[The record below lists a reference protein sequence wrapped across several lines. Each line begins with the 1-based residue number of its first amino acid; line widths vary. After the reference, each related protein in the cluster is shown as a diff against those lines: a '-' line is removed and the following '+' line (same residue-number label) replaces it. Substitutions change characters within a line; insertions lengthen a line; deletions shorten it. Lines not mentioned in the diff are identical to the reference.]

1 MGLREPLFMTPSIC
15 NFRVFHSAP
24 ACPSGR
30 GDKNSDS
37 MTDAGQCEVNESY
50 RFKWNNYQN
59 HLSDVVRQLL
69 EEDCMVDVTLS
80 AAGQRIHAHRIV
92 LCACSILFQEVLS
105 QVTEDYPTIILSDIS
120 PQDIK
125 LIIEFIYHG
134 EIHVP
139 VENIRSLFE
148 AARSLKISGL
158 HDIDGIGESEIFR
171 GRKDSTEETATEVG
185 EVENK
190 AGSAESESQEP
201 SAAEN
206 CISNKKR
213 KRRRETVKRDYN
225 DDMLASAINDLKLGQ
240 TLIEAA
246 TKHNIPR
253 STLYMR
259 AKALGIHLN
268 ASRNG
273 YPAECMNAAI
283 NAVINGSSLQHA
295 SEIFRIPKTVLWR
308 RIQKEGYQI
317 LRPEMKRS
325 YALDTR
331 EAAVKALERGENLT
345 KVALEFKIPKTTLFR
360 EKARLVDQ
368 GKLPLS
374 FWKKRKTENEELK
387 KSRLEEAVAA
397 CKGGRMSQAAASMTY
412 RIPKTTIWRRL
423 QQDGKKAEKSSNVKK
438 QQRLADA
445 PVVHD
450 AQVKLQDTSNFNYCE
465 VTSEIPI
472 TYIDENSIPEDSVII
487 LTTEEMDELNLE
499 GGRQIIVNSES
510 GQEFIP
516 CTISIEDNSNYS
528 EAGS

>member
-1 MGLREPLFMTPSIC
+1 
-15 NFRVFHSAP
+15 
-24 ACPSGR
+24 
-30 GDKNSDS
+30 
-37 MTDAGQCEVNESY
+37 MTDAGQCKIGQSY

-80 AAGQRIHAHRIV
+80 VAGLRIHAHRIV
-92 LCACSILFQEVLS
+92 LCACSILFQIDGVGENEIVRS
-105 QVTEDYPTIILSDIS
+105 KNSVEEAGTEA
-120 PQDIK
+120 
-125 LIIEFIYHG
+125 G
-134 EIHVP
+134 EIENN
-139 VENIRSLFE
+139 VEQSLE
-148 AARSLKISGL
+148 N
-158 HDIDGIGESEIFR
+158 
-171 GRKDSTEETATEVG
+171 DSHEQNTV
-185 EVENK
+185 
-190 AGSAESESQEP
+190 
-201 SAAEN
+201 EN
-206 CISNKKR
+206 CISNKKK

-273 YPAECMNAAI
+273 YPTECMNAAI

-308 RIQKEGYQI
+308 RIQKEGYQTI
-317 LRPEMKRS
+317 RPEMKRS

-412 RIPKTTIWRRL
+412 HIPKTTIWRRL
-423 QQDGKKAEKSSNVKK
+423 QQDGKKTEKSNAKK
-438 QQRLADA
+438 RITETSVL
-445 PVVHD
+445 HD
-450 AQVKLQDTSNFNYCE
+450 AQVKMQETSNFNYCE
-465 VTSEIPI
+465 VASEIPI
-472 TYIDENSIPEDSVII
+472 TYIDEDSIPEDSVII

-499 GGRQIIVNSES
+499 GDRQIIVNSES
-510 GQEFIP
+510 GQEYIP
-516 CTISIEDNSNYS
+516 CTISIENNSNYS
-528 EAGS
+528 EPES